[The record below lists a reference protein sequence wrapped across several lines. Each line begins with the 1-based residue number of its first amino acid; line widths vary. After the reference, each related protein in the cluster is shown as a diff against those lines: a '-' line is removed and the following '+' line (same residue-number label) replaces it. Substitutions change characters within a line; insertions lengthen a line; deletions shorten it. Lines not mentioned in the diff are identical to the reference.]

1 MKLSI
6 GIYIVVCMLVW
17 ISVCLTLY
25 TGRSYSGL
33 RSNHAAATQANR
45 TGGKSHPYS
54 PNVINDG
61 FNTPLNKLMIST
73 FISMY
78 VGFAYPPTN

>member
-45 TGGKSHPYS
+45 TGKNLILIHQ
-54 PNVINDG
+54 
-61 FNTPLNKLMIST
+61 M
-73 FISMY
+73 
-78 VGFAYPPTN
+78 